1 MGQRILVAGIVAL
14 EMTYR
19 IDAFPLQYDPVRYP
33 FFCLGSSVSGGAYNV
48 ARALSTLG
56 NDVRCATLLGRDA
69 AGGLVRQTFVQE
81 GLSPDFALESLT
93 DTPHALIL
101 YDREGRRQIHI
112 DLKDIQ
118 EQAYPEEQFAQA
130 LQGCTLAAV
139 GNAHFCRPLLRLARE
154 AGVPIATDVQTVS
167 HLEDPYNQEFM
178 RAADILFM
186 SHERLPVS
194 PTEWVHQVRERYGN
208 GIIVVGMG
216 EEGALLSVRGEPAP
230 HHVPALRGLPVV
242 STVGA
247 GDALF
252 SCFLHAYAQSREPL
266 PALRQAVAFAA
277 FKIGTAA
284 GASGFLTEAELEQL
298 LQGSGGERP

>member
-33 FFCLGSSVSGGAYNV
+33 FFSLGSSVSGGAYNV

-56 NDVRCATLLGRDA
+56 DDVRCATLLGRDA
-69 AGGLVRQTFVQE
+69 AGRLVHHTFAQE
-81 GLSPDFALESLT
+81 GLSPDFALESLA
-93 DTPHALIL
+93 DTPHSLIL
-101 YDREGRRQIHI
+101 YDRDGRRQIHI
-112 DLKDIQ
+112 DLKDVQ
-118 EQAYPEEQFAQA
+118 DQAYPEERFVQA

-139 GNAHFCRPLLRLARE
+139 GNANFCRPLLRLARE
-154 AGVPIATDVQTVS
+154 AGIPIATDVQTVS

-186 SHERLPVS
+186 SHERLPMA
-194 PTEWVHQVRERYGN
+194 PAEWVRQVRECYGT

-216 EEGALLSVRGEPAP
+216 EDGALLSVLGDPAP
-230 HHVPALRGLPVV
+230 LHVPALRGLPVI

-252 SCFLHAYAQSREPL
+252 SCFLHAYVQSRDPHQ
-266 PALRQAVAFAA
+266 ALRKAVAFAA

-284 GASGFLTEAELEQL
+284 GASGFLTEEELEQL
-298 LQGSGGERP
+298 VQDAMGKRP

>member
-14 EMTYR
+14 EMTYQ
-19 IDAFPLQYDPVRYP
+19 IDAFPLQYEPVRYP
-33 FFCLGSSVSGGAYNV
+33 FFSLGSSVSGSAYNI

-56 NDVRCATLLGRDA
+56 DDVRCATLLGRDA
-69 AGGLVRQTFVQE
+69 AGGLVRQTFAQE
-81 GLSPDFALESLT
+81 GLSPDLALETLA

-118 EQAYPEEQFAQA
+118 EQGYPEERFVQA
-130 LQGCTLAAV
+130 LQGCALAAV
-139 GNAHFCRPLLRLARE
+139 GNANFCRPLLRLARE

-186 SHERLPVS
+186 SHERLPLP
-194 PTEWVHQVRERYGN
+194 PTEWVREVRARYGN
-208 GIIVVGMG
+208 GLIVVGLG

-230 HHVPALRGLPVV
+230 LHVPALRGLPVV

-252 SCFLHAYAQSREPL
+252 SCFLHAYARSREPHQ
-266 PALRQAVAFAA
+266 ALRQAVAFAA

-298 LQGSGGERP
+298 LQGAGGERP

>member
-1 MGQRILVAGIVAL
+1 MGQHILVAGIVAL

-33 FFCLGSSVSGGAYNV
+33 FFSLGSSVSGGAYNV

-56 NDVRCATLLGRDA
+56 DDVRCATLLGRDA
-69 AGGLVRQTFVQE
+69 AGGLVRHTFALE
-81 GLSPDFALESLT
+81 GLSQDFALESLV
-93 DTPHALIL
+93 DTPHSLIL

-112 DLKDIQ
+112 DLKDVQ
-118 EQAYPEEQFAQA
+118 EQTYPEEHFVQA
-130 LQGCTLAAV
+130 LRGCRLAAV
-139 GNAHFCRPLLRLARE
+139 GNANFCRPLLRLARE
-154 AGVPIATDVQTVS
+154 AGVTIATDVQTVS
-167 HLEDPYNQEFM
+167 QLEDPYNQDFM

-186 SHERLPVS
+186 SHERLPVAPS
-194 PTEWVHQVRERYGN
+194 EWIRQVRERYGT

-216 EEGALLSVRGEPAP
+216 EEGALLSVRGDPAP
-230 HHVPALRGLPVV
+230 LHVPALRGLPVV

-252 SCFLHAYAQSREPL
+252 ACFLHAYAQSNDPYQ
-266 PALRQAVAFAA
+266 ALRKAVAFAA

-298 LQGSGGERP
+298 VQGPLGERP